1 MRRVSVAKI
10 LFQGKSKSKLVL
22 TGIGMFISM
31 LIISSVFQIYSDF
44 GSLLNENKKEGAFEY
59 IQISKEIGVSTA
71 LGLSSS
77 KFSKKEVDR
86 IKSQLFV
93 EDVGELWSND
103 FRVYGKF
110 AGNAFDMFFTSIED
124 DFIDADLDD
133 FTWREGQQEI
143 PVIISNQFLTILNHA
158 VLPSQGQRPIPKV
171 AIKQASVDL
180 TLSKK
185 GKWLKHRARVVGFSD
200 RITSVLVP
208 KNFLD
213 YANEALS
220 GSVVQDVSMV
230 VLKVSDASSKE
241 LRSFLRANDYEVEG
255 ELPLLDNAKLLLKV
269 ALGVLFAF
277 GIIILGV
284 SVSLNLAQFQLLVLE
299 NKERIKMLV
308 LLGYS
313 PKSIIHSILK
323 TGFLN
328 MGVTVLLVLL
338 SVLLLFNR
346 VHGVLVDAK
355 LGYPELH
362 LVTFLIPLVIAGVIM
377 FGVKRKLKKLV
388 C

>member
-1 MRRVSVAKI
+1 MRRVLVSKI
-10 LFQGKSKSKLVL
+10 LFQGKSKSKLIL
-22 TGIGMFISM
+22 AGIGMLMSM
-31 LIISSVFQIYSDF
+31 LIISSVFQLYNDLSY
-44 GSLLNENKKEGAFEY
+44 LLEENEKEGDYQY
-59 IQISKEIGVSTA
+59 IQISKEVGVTTT

-77 KFSKKEVDR
+77 NFSKKEIDK
-86 IKSQLFV
+86 IKKQPFI

-110 AGNAFDMFFTSIED
+110 AGNAFDMFFTSVED

-133 FTWREGQQEI
+133 FQWEEGDVEI

-180 TLSKK
+180 TLSKR
-185 GKWLKHRARVVGFSD
+185 GKRLKHRARVVGFSD

-213 YANEALS
+213 YANKKLS
-220 GSVVQDVSMV
+220 GKSVTRVSMV
-230 VLKVSDASSKE
+230 VLKVKDAASKQ
-241 LRSFLRANDYEVEG
+241 LRNFLRRNDYEVDG
-255 ELPLLDNAKLLLKV
+255 ELPILDNAKSILKI
-269 ALGVLFAF
+269 ALGVLLVF
-277 GIIILGV
+277 GILILGI
-284 SVSLNLAQFQLLVLE
+284 SISLNLAQFKLIVLE

-313 PKSIIHSILK
+313 PKFIINSVLK
-323 TGFLN
+323 TGLVN
-328 MGVTVLLVLL
+328 MGVTLVFVLL
-338 SVLLLFNR
+338 SLVLVFSK
-346 VHGVLVDAK
+346 VHGVMKTFK

-362 LVTFLIPLVIAGVIM
+362 FFTFILPFFIVALVMFLSR
-377 FGVKRKLKKLV
+377 KKLKKLV
-388 C
+388 N